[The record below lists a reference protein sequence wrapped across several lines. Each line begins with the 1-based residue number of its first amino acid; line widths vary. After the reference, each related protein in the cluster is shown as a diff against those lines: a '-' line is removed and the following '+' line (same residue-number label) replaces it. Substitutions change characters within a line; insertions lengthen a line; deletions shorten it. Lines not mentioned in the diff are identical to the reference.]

1 MQENFIESLIK
12 WFEYYKLLGEK
23 SFVQVNDNAIFWQF
37 NPESNSIAT
46 IVKHLWGNMM
56 SRWTEFLT
64 TDGEKV
70 WRNRD
75 GEFENDI
82 LSREEMM
89 KKWNDGWEC
98 LFRALGSLKQ
108 EDLVKIVYVRNI
120 GQSVQDAIERQLA
133 HYSYH
138 VGQIV
143 YIARMM
149 AGEWESLSIPKN
161 RIPEVQ

>member
-143 YIARMM
+143 YIARMR
-149 AGEWESLSIPKN
+149 AGEWECLSIPKN